1 MSKAKR
7 QLWSFSAR
15 ASVISVPIV
24 LVGLLIVVTTLQK
37 ATGWP
42 SRDSETAVLVGVFI
56 LSLMPLVL
64 ALLDTIVERGA
75 VIEYRGIK
83 LDFSQAVSSGPAS
96 VSIPVNIGVTGRAL
110 TDSDTSQ
117 ILETLRQAVSTDIVV
132 VDLESGDAW
141 WETRLLILVAGAV
154 RLNRPDVIVFVGTD
168 GGAASRFQGWAY
180 PADVLRRLLAAD
192 QRYVRSY
199 YRASAAAR
207 QWALVEPVQPAA
219 APVAVPATPVPAP
232 PPTVPAPFPWMMGLS
247 TQHPWM
253 AFDSASGLPN
263 ELAAE
268 QFLAADL
275 GAQIEIP
282 EQAKG
287 GPKGIS
293 LVRLEELFR
302 PVLHKEFM
310 DETWTGSQQLEAF
323 LDSSAAYVA
332 VTRKGSYS
340 RLLPRVE
347 GLNAI
352 AKSLATEQIREDQT
366 PR

>member
-24 LVGLLIVVTTLQK
+24 LVGLLIVVTTLQR

-42 SRDSETAVLVGVFI
+42 SRDSETAVLVGVFV

-83 LDFSQAVSSGPAS
+83 LDFSQAVSPGPAS

-117 ILETLRQAVSTDIVV
+117 ILDTLRQAVSTDIVV

-168 GGAASRFQGWAY
+168 GSAASRFQGWAY
-180 PADVLRRLLAAD
+180 PADLLRRLLAAD

-207 QWALVEPVQPAA
+207 QWALAEPILPGT
-219 APVAVPATPVPAP
+219 APV
-232 PPTVPAPFPWMMGLS
+232 PFPWMAGLS
-247 TQHPWM
+247 TQHLWM

-310 DETWTGSQQLEAF
+310 DETWTGSKQLEAF

-352 AKSLATEQIREDQT
+352 AKSLATEQDREDRT
-366 PR
+366 AR

>member
-1 MSKAKR
+1 
-7 QLWSFSAR
+7 
-15 ASVISVPIV
+15 
-24 LVGLLIVVTTLQK
+24 
-37 ATGWP
+37 
-42 SRDSETAVLVGVFI
+42 VFV

-83 LDFSQAVSSGPAS
+83 LDFSQAVSPGPAS

-117 ILETLRQAVSTDIVV
+117 ILDTLRQAVSTDIVV

-141 WETRLLILVAGAV
+141 WETRLLVLVAGAV

-168 GGAASRFQGWAY
+168 GGGASRFQGWAY
-180 PADVLRRLLAAD
+180 PTDLLRRLVAAD
-192 QRYVRSY
+192 QRYARSY

-207 QWALVEPVQPAA
+207 QWALVEPIPPGA
-219 APVAVPATPVPAP
+219 APALQT
-232 PPTVPAPFPWMMGLS
+232 WMSGLA

-275 GAQIEIP
+275 GTQIELP

-310 DETWTGSQQLEAF
+310 DETWTGSKQLEAF

-352 AKSLATEQIREDQT
+352 AKSLATEQDREDRT
-366 PR
+366 AR